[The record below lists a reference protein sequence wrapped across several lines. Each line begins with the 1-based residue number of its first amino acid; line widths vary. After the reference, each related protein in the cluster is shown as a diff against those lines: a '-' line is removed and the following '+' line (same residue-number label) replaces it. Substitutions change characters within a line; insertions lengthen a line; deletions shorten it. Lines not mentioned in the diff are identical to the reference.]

1 MIAFAAPEYQPDGSI
16 RVVPYSFEGSLTDG
30 WEVKREGKEHLRLG
44 PGYRPLRVSH
54 CGVCS
59 TDLARRHLPFR
70 LPQIIGHEVVAREE
84 SGQPVVVEI
93 NASHA
98 ARGLELPHRCS
109 FCNSHLGTHCPER
122 LVLGIH
128 DLPGGFSPWIL
139 APVDG
144 VLPVP
149 EGISPAT
156 AALVEP
162 FSAALHAARA
172 VSPGHGKRITVLG
185 PRRLGSLVI
194 AALAAW
200 RKRSGIPYEIL
211 AVVRR
216 PEMRSLAGA
225 LGADDVLDAERARKM
240 HDIADI
246 VVDTTGN
253 PEALAF
259 AIQLATREVHVK
271 STTGQP
277 TLGLSHLTEL
287 VVDEMTLVPYRD
299 AELTSTFLPSPPLQI
314 AVLLGQIPSMIE
326 DSLRSRG
333 FATIAGD
340 DGAEIANKLARDPGV
355 PLGGADLAVVTSLTA
370 IDAAIRPRA
379 GIERGLVRPRGTIA
393 VLDVGQPRSELLAGL
408 LGKGLRITTTRCGD
422 FRPAIDLLSDPATD
436 LGQRLGEQMVTDVL
450 PATRLADAFARAAD
464 PRSVK
469 VLVTH
474 PGALL

>member
-1 MIAFAAPEYQPDGSI
+1 MITFSGPEYQPDGSI
-16 RVVPYSFEGSLTDG
+16 RVVPYSFEGSAKDG

-59 TDLARRHLPFR
+59 TDLARIHLPFR
-70 LPQIIGHEVVAREE
+70 LPQIIGHEVVAVED
-84 SGQPVVVEI
+84 SGEPVVVEI

-98 ARGLELPHRCS
+98 ARGLGPPHRCS
-109 FCNSHLGTHCPER
+109 FCNSDLGTHCPER

-139 APVDG
+139 APAGG

-149 EGISPAT
+149 AGISPAT

-162 FSAALHAARA
+162 FAAALHAVRA
-172 VSPGHGKRITVLG
+172 LDPIGGKRIAVLG
-185 PRRLGSLVI
+185 PRRLGGLLIS
-194 AALAAW
+194 ALAAW
-200 RKRSGIPYEIL
+200 RVRSGSRYEIL

-225 LGADDVLDAERARKM
+225 LGADNVLDADRAREM
-240 HDIADI
+240 HDIADV

-253 PEALAF
+253 PDALAL

-271 STTGQP
+271 STTGLP
-277 TLGLSHLTEL
+277 TLGLLHLTEL

-299 AELTSTFLPSPPLQI
+299 AELASTFLASPPLEL
-314 AVLLGQIPSMIE
+314 AVLLGQIPAVIE
-326 DSLRSRG
+326 ESLRSRG

-340 DGAEIANKLARDPGV
+340 DGAEIASKLARDPGV

-370 IDAAIRPRA
+370 IDAAIRPQA
-379 GIERGLVRPRGTIA
+379 GVERGLVRPRGTIA
-393 VLDVGQPRSELLAGL
+393 VLDVGQSRTGLLEGI

-436 LGQRLGEQMVTDVL
+436 LGQRLGERMVTGRF
-450 PATRLADAFARAAD
+450 PAVRLAEALAAAAA